1 MGPAQ
6 ILDRAPVR
14 RMLLAVTLLVTT
26 GVPLRAD
33 KLPAENSKPKLGI
46 YALPVQQSHD
56 YLQRRDAPDYWVLS
70 PFYVSQTTGS
80 DCSVATLTIA
90 LNALRGLPR
99 FAKEPLITPSALRER
114 LGPELA
120 EKTKHKGEGVTFE
133 EFRKFL
139 LLALDAYELDARI
152 ELFRPAD
159 SSPAMLEQ
167 LRQVL
172 SANEQSSD
180 DIALV
185 YYNQGVVTGDW
196 DGPHLSPI
204 GAYDTE
210 RGRVLILD
218 VDRKWYGPYWTP
230 DERLLE
236 AMVRPAPGHFGSLAG
251 ETGGIIRVRLRRGN

>member
-14 RMLLAVTLLVTT
+14 QMLLAVTLLATS

-33 KLPAENSKPKLGI
+33 KFPDENSKPKLGI
-46 YALPVQQSHD
+46 HALPVQQSHD
-56 YLQRRDAPDYWVLS
+56 YLQRRDAPDYWILS
-70 PFYVSQTTGS
+70 PYYVSQTTGS

-99 FAKEPLITPSALRER
+99 LAREPLVTQAALRER

-120 EKTKHKGEGVTFE
+120 EKTKDKGEGVTFE

-139 LLALDAYELDARI
+139 LLALEAYEIDARI
-152 ELFRPAD
+152 EHFKPDNA
-159 SSPAMLEQ
+159 SPATLEQ
-167 LRQVL
+167 LRQLL
-172 SANEQSSD
+172 SANERSSE

-204 GAYDTE
+204 GAYDAE

-230 DERLLE
+230 EEKLLE
-236 AMVRPAPGHFGSLAG
+236 AMLRPAPGHFGGLAG
-251 ETGGIIRVRLRRGN
+251 ETGGIIRVSRRRGH

>member
-1 MGPAQ
+1 MGPFQ

-14 RMLLAVTLLVTT
+14 PMLLAVTLLVTT

-33 KLPAENSKPKLGI
+33 KFPDENSKPKLGI
-46 YALPVQQSHD
+46 HALPLQHSHD

-70 PFYVSQTTGS
+70 PFYVSQTTSS
-80 DCSVATLTIA
+80 DCSVATLAIA

-99 FAKEPLITPSALRER
+99 LAKEPLITQAALRER

-120 EKTKHKGEGVTFE
+120 EKTRDRGEGVRFA

-139 LLALDAYELDARI
+139 LMALEAYELDARI
-152 ELFRPAD
+152 ELFRPGD
-159 SSPAMLEQ
+159 SSPAMLQQ
-167 LRQVL
+167 LRQIL
-172 SANEQSSD
+172 SANERSSD

-204 GAYDTE
+204 GAYDAE

-230 DERLLE
+230 EEKLLE
-236 AMVRPAPGHFGSLAG
+236 AMLRPAPGHFGSLAG
-251 ETGGIIRVRLRRGN
+251 ETGGIIRVSRRRGN

>member
-14 RMLLAVTLLVTT
+14 QMLLAATLLATS

-33 KLPAENSKPKLGI
+33 KLPDESSKPKLGI
-46 YALPVQQSHD
+46 HALPIQQSHEH
-56 YLQRRDAPDYWVLS
+56 LQRHDAPDYWVLS
-70 PFYVSQTTGS
+70 PYYVSQTTSS
-80 DCSVATLTIA
+80 DCSVATITIA

-99 FAKEPLITPSALRER
+99 LARDPLITQAALRER

-120 EKTKHKGEGVTFE
+120 EKTKDKGEGVTFE
-133 EFRKFL
+133 EFRSFL
-139 LLALDAYELDARI
+139 LRALDAYELDASI
-152 ELFRPAD
+152 ELFRPGDA
-159 SSPAMLEQ
+159 SPVMREQ

-172 SANEQSSD
+172 SANERSSD

-204 GAYDTE
+204 GAYDAE
-210 RGRVLILD
+210 RRRVLILD

-230 DERLLE
+230 EETLLE
-236 AMVRPAPGHFGSLAG
+236 AMLRPAPEHFGSLAG
-251 ETGGIIRVRLRRGN
+251 ETGGIFRVSRRRGH

>member
-56 YLQRRDAPDYWVLS
+56 YLQRRDAPDYWVLK
-70 PFYVSQTTGS
+70 
-80 DCSVATLTIA
+80 SVLRIA
-90 LNALRGLPR
+90 DDGQRLFGRNTHHCVERAARLPALCQ
-99 FAKEPLITPSALRER
+99 EPLITPSALRER

-152 ELFRPAD
+152 ELFRPAIRRPQCW
-159 SSPAMLEQ
+159 SSCGK
-167 LRQVL
+167 
-172 SANEQSSD
+172 SC
-180 DIALV
+180 
-185 YYNQGVVTGDW
+185 
-196 DGPHLSPI
+196 
-204 GAYDTE
+204 
-210 RGRVLILD
+210 
-218 VDRKWYGPYWTP
+218 
-230 DERLLE
+230 
-236 AMVRPAPGHFGSLAG
+236 RPTNSRPTTLPWS
-251 ETGGIIRVRLRRGN
+251 TIIRVS